1 MAEKKTEGKARRTRI
16 PEESREHIRAAREEF
31 RESIRSLFP
40 PEFVQ
45 HRRRARK
52 EMLLAWRSA
61 IDAAL
66 ERIDDKLGQES

>member
-1 MAEKKTEGKARRTRI
+1 MADKTSAPDAFKGKI
-16 PEESREHIRAAREEF
+16 PEEARQHMRAARAEF
-31 RESIRSLFP
+31 RESIKALLP

-66 ERIDDKLGQES
+66 AKLAEKTDE